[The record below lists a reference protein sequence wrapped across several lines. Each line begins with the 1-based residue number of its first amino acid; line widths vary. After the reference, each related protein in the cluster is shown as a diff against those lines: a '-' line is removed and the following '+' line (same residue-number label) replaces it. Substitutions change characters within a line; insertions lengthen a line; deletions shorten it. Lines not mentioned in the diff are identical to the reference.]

1 MSKEIKNVIS
11 TNKTLIGLDVT
22 NMISF
27 KKRNLIVVDSLSE
40 RDRINIERIGYE
52 YKQYRIEKNG
62 VSGTAIIL
70 N

>member
-1 MSKEIKNVIS
+1 MSIKMTSVIS
-11 TNKTLIGLDVT
+11 TIKTLIGVDVT
-22 NMISF
+22 SMIIF

-52 YKQYRIEKNG
+52 YKLYRTEKNG

>member
-1 MSKEIKNVIS
+1 MSIKMKSVIS
-11 TNKTLIGLDVT
+11 TIKTLIGVDVT
-22 NMISF
+22 SMIIF

-52 YKQYRIEKNG
+52 YKLYRTEKNG

>member
-1 MSKEIKNVIS
+1 
-11 TNKTLIGLDVT
+11 
-22 NMISF
+22 MISF
-27 KKRNLIVVDSLSE
+27 KKRNLIVVDHLSE

-52 YKQYRIEKNG
+52 YKLYRTEKNG

>member
-1 MSKEIKNVIS
+1 MSIKMKSVIS
-11 TNKTLIGLDVT
+11 TIKTLVGVDVT
-22 NMISF
+22 SMISF

-52 YKQYRIEKNG
+52 YKLYRTEKNG

-70 N
+70 I

>member
-1 MSKEIKNVIS
+1 MSIKMKSVIS
-11 TNKTLIGLDVT
+11 TIKTLIGVDVT
-22 NMISF
+22 SVIIF

-52 YKQYRIEKNG
+52 YKLYRTEKNG